1 MKAIGIDIGTT
12 GISGVL
18 LDGESGALLRAI
30 TKNSNAFLESA
41 AFYER
46 IQSVDK
52 ILSVAD
58 GILEELLED
67 GVGVIGVT
75 GQMHGIVYLDEKG
88 SALSPLY
95 TWQDGRGDLPYKDTT
110 YAAYLG
116 CATGYGNVTDFYN
129 RENGIRPASA
139 VTYATIHDYYVMHL
153 CGLCEPLLHDSDA
166 ASFGLYNAQTKS
178 FDYDY
183 HPQVVNGFCLAGK
196 HKGIPVTVA
205 IGDNQASV
213 LSTAKEGDILVNVG
227 TGSQVSLISSI
238 PANAEG
244 IESRP
249 FFEGKH
255 LLVGSALCGGRAYS
269 VLKDFYKAVAS
280 CFKENVSDGE
290 VYAAMDKMIAEKPA
304 SPLRVDTRFAGT
316 RTDPSVRGSIENVST
331 ENLTP
336 SALAHGVLCG
346 MASELYGLYE
356 KMGVRATSLVG
367 SGNGI
372 RKNAPLVALCEEM
385 FGAKMKTP
393 VHLEEAA
400 FGAALYALVSAG
412 VYPTLEEAQRLIRYQ
427 E

>member
-30 TKNSNAFLESA
+30 TKTANAFLESA

-88 SALSPLY
+88 SAVSPLY

-110 YAAYLG
+110 YAVYLG

-139 VTYATIHDYYVMHL
+139 VTYATVHDYYVMHL

-166 ASFGLYNAQTKS
+166 ASLGLYNLQTKS

-183 HPQVVNGFCLAGK
+183 HPVVKSGFCLAGK

-255 LLVGSALCGGRAYS
+255 LLVGSALCGGRAFS
-269 VLKDFYKAVAS
+269 VLKDFYSRLLSYFAPVD
-280 CFKENVSDGE
+280 DGE
-290 VYAAMDKMIAEKPA
+290 IYAAMKKMYDSARGGT
-304 SPLRVDTRFAGT
+304 LTVDTRFAGT
-316 RTDPSVRGSIENVST
+316 RTDRTVRGKIENISSDNFT
-331 ENLTP
+331 PEELT
-336 SALAHGVLCG
+336 LGTLRG
-346 MASELYGLYE
+346 MAKELYGLYE
-356 KMGVRATSLVG
+356 KMGTRGGALIG

-372 RKNAPLVALCEEM
+372 RKNAPLVAACEEM
-385 FGAKMKTP
+385 FGFKMKTP
-393 VHLEEAA
+393 THLEEAA
-400 FGAALYALVSAG
+400 FGAALYGLLSVGA
-412 VYPTLEEAQRLIRYQ
+412 YPTLAAAQELIRYEQ
-427 E
+427 